1 MVFTGHEF
9 ADGGPE
15 ILKTLQSENIRAS
28 FFFTGDFF
36 RNPSFQP
43 LLKQIVKNGH
53 YLGPHSDKHLLYC
66 SWKNRD
72 SLLVSKEIFQKDL
85 KQNLSILKNR
95 SGLSTRIPY
104 FLPPFEWY
112 NDSISAWTKEM
123 GLTLVNYTPGT
134 LSHADYTTPEEKNY
148 RDTKT
153 IFQSILT
160 RESMYPNGLNGF
172 ILLMHAG
179 TDSRRTDKFYHRLIE
194 LIRWLKEKNYEPV
207 RIDELL
213 EPGFHR

>member
-1 MVFTGHEF
+1 M
-9 ADGGPE
+9 
-15 ILKTLQSENIRAS
+15 LQSENIRAS
-28 FFFTGDFF
+28 FFFTGDFL
-36 RNPSFQP
+36 RNPSFQR
-43 LLKQIVKNGH
+43 LIKKLVKNRH

-66 SWKNRD
+66 SWENRD

-95 SGLSTRIPY
+95 TGLRTRIPY

-123 GLTLVNYTPGT
+123 GMTLVNYTPGT
-134 LSHADYTTPEEKNY
+134 LSHADYTTPAEKNY
-148 RDTKT
+148 RDSKT
-153 IFQSILT
+153 IFQSIT
-160 RESMYPNGLNGF
+160 HREALHPNGLNGF

-179 TDSRRTDKFYHRLIE
+179 TDPLRTDKFYHKLQE
-194 LIRWLKEKNYEPV
+194 LIRWLKEKNYQPV

-213 EPGFHR
+213 NQGFH

>member
-9 ADGGPE
+9 AEGGPE
-15 ILKTLQSENIRAS
+15 IIRTLQSENIRAS
-28 FFFTGDFF
+28 FFFTGDFL
-36 RNPSFQP
+36 RNPSFQT
-43 LLKQIVKNGH
+43 LIKKLVKNGH

-66 SWKNRD
+66 SWENRD

-85 KQNLSILKNR
+85 KQNLSILKNHT
-95 SGLSTRIPY
+95 GLRTRIPY

-123 GLTLVNYTPGT
+123 GMTLVNYTPGS
-134 LSHADYTTPEEKNY
+134 LSHADYTTPAEKNY
-148 RDTKT
+148 RDSKT
-153 IFQSILT
+153 IFQSITL
-160 RESMYPNGLNGF
+160 REALHPNGLNGF

-179 TDSRRTDKFYHRLIE
+179 TDPLRTDKFYHKLQE
-194 LIRWLKEKNYEPV
+194 LIRWLKEKNYQPV

-213 EPGFHR
+213 N